1 MMELSS
7 WLIFLLS
14 SSARNR
20 YTISVCMTINAKCRN
35 SPNNNISTPFRDL
48 GSWHVPVM
56 KFEWVEKYMTFKL
69 KSCYI
74 YHPATD
80 DIQRTATNGDI
91 RQTTYSS
98 KFCCNQPTQ
107 LFFELS
113 DVKGT
118 SRNMR
123 VPLPSREWFQT
134 SITATTATLL
144 GAAREWEKGAF
155 RGNAVNYHRARH
167 RPNSQVH
174 IKLF

>member
-69 KSCYI
+69 KSCCI
-74 YHPATD
+74 YHRATD

-98 KFCCNQPTQ
+98 KFCCNQPTNFSLNWVTWKGPLGTCGSHSRHESDSKHRLRRQ
-107 LFFELS
+107 RRRCWVLRGSERKVLFEETRS
-113 DVKGT
+113 IIIG
-118 SRNMR
+118 RGI
-123 VPLPSREWFQT
+123 VPTPKST
-134 SITATTATLL
+134 
-144 GAAREWEKGAF
+144 
-155 RGNAVNYHRARH
+155 
-167 RPNSQVH
+167 
-174 IKLF
+174 